1 MLAGHLGI
9 ALAASRIEP
18 RIGLGTLAA
27 ASLLADLLL
36 WTLVLAGVESVT
48 IPPDFAVTRQPR
60 FEFPVSHGLAASV
73 GWSAIA
79 GALAAAFVDAAAA
92 TRRRIALV
100 VAATVL
106 SHWLVDALVHRPEL
120 PLAGPGSALVG
131 AGLWDH
137 LAVALGIEAAIVA
150 GGMALYFPARGMSPG
165 RQAALAA
172 LIVLVTIVTTAGMT
186 LAPPPPSATA
196 MAASSLGVLVVVCIA
211 IGWLDRAR
219 VREATATRVGASDR

>member
-9 ALAASRIEP
+9 ALAASRVEP
-18 RIGLGTLAA
+18 RIGLGVLAA

-36 WTLVLAGVESVT
+36 WTLVLAGVEAVT
-48 IPPDFAVTRQPR
+48 IPADFADARQPR
-60 FEFPVSHGLAASV
+60 FEFPVSHGLAASSV
-73 GWSAIA
+73 WSVIA

-92 TRRRIALV
+92 ARRRIALV

-120 PLAGPGSALVG
+120 PLAGSGSALVG

-137 LAVALGIEAAIVA
+137 LPVALGIEAAIVVA
-150 GGMALYFPARGMSPG
+150 GMAAYFPARGMSPR

-172 LIVLVTIVTTAGMT
+172 LIVLVTLVTVAGMT
-186 LAPPPPSATA
+186 LAPPPPSAAA
-196 MAASSLGVLVVVCIA
+196 MAGSSLATLLVVCIA

-219 VREATATRVGASDR
+219 EREAPSTRVGASAR